1 MRVEQVMTRRV
12 VTVSMD
18 DTVATVREIFET
30 YGFHHL
36 IVEENGQVVGVISD
50 RDLLRNLSP
59 FVGKMN
65 ERPQDLFLERRRVH
79 QIMTRKLI
87 AVSPDTSLL
96 EAAIKMLDDR
106 VSCLPVVDARM
117 RCVGI
122 LTMRDLL
129 TWSLRCMQD
138 EQNAEDEGES
148 GASCAA

>member
-1 MRVEQVMTRRV
+1 MRVEQVMTRSV

-30 YGFHHL
+30 HGFHHL
-36 IVEENGQVVGVISD
+36 IVEENGQVVGVVSD

-87 AVSPDTSLL
+87 SVGPDTPLL
-96 EAAIKMLDDR
+96 DAAIKMLDDR

-117 RCVGI
+117 RCMGI
-122 LTMRDLL
+122 VTMRDLL
-129 TWSLRCMQD
+129 TWSLRCMQGD
-138 EQNAEDEGES
+138 QNAEGEDES